1 MTHIKRS
8 KLVSLTMLAAL
19 AALFV
24 ITIPIP
30 PASGARTC
38 AKPSQPLLFDKQ
50 KFIDM
55 TRGGGEPTVEQHPDG
70 TLMYG
75 SHAGT
80 THFYSP
86 AAADDTTAAFVE
98 NYTGQT
104 YYYFSKDHGKT
115 WTYQDRTLPPNNT
128 PMSGFSDP
136 EYAIDSAGQVYISE
150 INLLN
155 VAVSKAPSSDEPF
168 TLQNFFAQTFTD
180 RQWMEADKKD
190 VLYLVGNALGG
201 GTVPNEPV
209 GHMGHYLHR
218 STDGG
223 KTFTPGVLD
232 GDGLG
237 DLQIDRRDGTLY
249 EAYYAGNQLSLVAYP
264 EARKG
269 NLDKKNTYSVASGVS
284 MLAHWPSF
292 DLDSAGNIYMT
303 WDESGR
309 GSRPAGVWF
318 SYSKTRGKSWSA
330 PTRVDTNDNTD
341 IWPWLAVGDKGKVA
355 VAWLGANKSLPNH
368 DAQTAGDHEWRIYI
382 AQTLNGLGCKGSTA
396 PGFRTT
402 TATPKAVHT
411 GTICQGG
418 TACQAQAID
427 RRLGD
432 FFTIEIDNGGHVWA
446 GYSDTSEGGAV
457 ALPGFV
463 HQRGGIPFV
472 RQPAIDK
479 PDGGTGQTGGGG
491 GNPGGGGSGGGGS
504 GGNAQGSANN
514 PAADDDVSGSAT
526 SDSGSSLAATGAA
539 ILGFVVIALG
549 LLAVGVILWRRAA
562 PKP

>member
-1 MTHIKRS
+1 MTHINRS
-8 KLVSLTMLAAL
+8 KIVSLAMLAAL

-24 ITIPIP
+24 VTSPAP
-30 PASGARTC
+30 PASGAKTC
-38 AKPSQPLLFDKQ
+38 PKPSQPLLFDKQ
-50 KFIDM
+50 KYIDT
-55 TRGGGEPTVEQHPDG
+55 TRAGGEPTVEQHPDG

-80 THFYSP
+80 THFYGP
-86 AAADDTTAAFVE
+86 AAPDDTTAAFVQ

-136 EYAIDSAGQVYISE
+136 EYAIDAAGQVYISE

-155 VAVSKAPSSDEPF
+155 VAVSKAEGSQKPF

-201 GTVPNEPV
+201 GTVPTEPV

-223 KTFTPGVLD
+223 KTFTAGTPD
-232 GDGLG
+232 GAGLG
-237 DLQIDRRDGTLY
+237 DLQIDRRDGRLY
-249 EAYYAGNQLSLVAYP
+249 EAYYENATLSMVAFP
-264 EARKG
+264 NARKG
-269 NLDKKNTYSVASGVS
+269 DLDKKLTTIVASGVD
-284 MLAHWPSF
+284 MLSHWPSF
-292 DLDSAGNIYMT
+292 DLDAAGNLYMT

-309 GSRPAGVWF
+309 GDRPAGVWF
-318 SYSKTRGKSWSA
+318 SYSTTRGKTWST
-330 PTRVDTNDNTD
+330 PTRVDTNNNTD
-341 IWPWLAVGDKGKVA
+341 IWPWLAVGDNGKVA
-355 VAWLGANKSLPNH
+355 VAWLGANKALPDHN
-368 DAQTAGDHEWRIYI
+368 AETAGDQEWRIYI
-382 AQTLNGLGCKGSTA
+382 AQTLNGLGCKGSRV

-402 TATPKAVHT
+402 TATPTAVHT
-411 GTICQGG
+411 STICQGG
-418 TACQAQAID
+418 TICQAQLVD

-446 GYSDTSEGGAV
+446 GYSDTAQGGAT

-472 RQPAIDK
+472 RQPAPP
-479 PDGGTGQTGGGG
+479 PDGQGGSGNGGGG
-491 GNPGGGGSGGGGS
+491 QGNSGGGGA
-504 GGNAQGSANN
+504 GGSDDGTTQGSVDSSTT
-514 PAADDDVSGSAT
+514 DDDVSASA
-526 SDSGSSLAATGAA
+526 SDSGSSLAATGAK
-539 ILGFVVIALG
+539 IVVFVLIAAG
-549 LLAVGVILWRRAA
+549 LLAAGAVLWRRAD
-562 PKP
+562 PNR

>member
-1 MTHIKRS
+1 MTHINRS
-8 KLVSLTMLAAL
+8 KLVSLTMLATL
-19 AALFV
+19 ASVFV
-24 ITIPIP
+24 VTSPAP
-30 PASGARTC
+30 PAAGAKTC
-38 AKPSQPLLFDKQ
+38 PKPSQPILFDKQ
-50 KFIDM
+50 KYIDT

-70 TLMYG
+70 TLLYG

-80 THFYSP
+80 THFYTP
-86 AAADDTTAAFVE
+86 AAADDTTAAFVQ

-136 EYAIDSAGQVYISE
+136 EYAIDAAGQVYVSE

-155 VAVSKAPSSDEPF
+155 VAVSKATSSDEPF

-201 GTVPNEPV
+201 GTVPTEPV

-223 KTFTPGVLD
+223 KTFTAGVLD

-249 EAYYAGNQLSLVAYP
+249 EAYYTGDRLSLVAYR

-269 NLDKKNTYSVASGVS
+269 NLDKKETYLVASGVN

-292 DLDSAGNIYMT
+292 DLDAAGNIYMT

-309 GSRPAGVWF
+309 GGRPAGIYF
-318 SYSKTRGKSWSA
+318 SYSTTRGKTWSA
-330 PTRVDTNDNTD
+330 PARVDTNNNTD
-341 IWPWLAVGDKGKVA
+341 IWPWLAVGDNGKVA
-355 VAWLGANKSLPNH
+355 VAWLGANKSLPNQ
-368 DAQTAGDHEWRIYI
+368 DAETAGDHEWRIYI
-382 AQTLNGLGCKGSTA
+382 AQTLNGLGCGSSKV

-402 TATPKAVHT
+402 TATPQAVHT

-418 TACQAQAID
+418 TTCQAMAID

-446 GYSDTSEGGAV
+446 GYSDTQQGGGV

-472 RQPAIDK
+472 KQPAPPNPSVD
-479 PDGGTGQTGGGG
+479 GG
-491 GNPGGGGSGGGGS
+491 GNPGGQGSAGGGGGSGGGSS
-504 GGNAQGSANN
+504 GGNTQGSANN
-514 PAADDDVSGSAT
+514 PAADDVSGSAT
-526 SDSGSSLAATGAA
+526 SDSGSSLAFTGAA
-539 ILGFVVIALG
+539 IIVFVVLALG
-549 LLAVGVILWRRAA
+549 LLVVGVILWRRAA